1 MNSQALPRMITR
13 KELRQLVPYCPQ
25 HILRLEKA
33 GKFPERVRFGARR
46 VGWWLH
52 EVLAWIE
59 SRNRDRVGGAQA
71 KQYSSSGSEMTPA
84 AVASK

>member
-1 MNSQALPRMITR
+1 MTQALPRMITR

-33 GKFPERVRFGARR
+33 GKFPKRIRIGKRR

-59 SRNRDRVGGAQA
+59 ARQRAEADVDDTTSLHQRDAQSHIRSA
-71 KQYSSSGSEMTPA
+71 P
-84 AVASK
+84 